1 MNKCKSCIYLQELHE
16 YDTSVVCEK
25 RGYTNVCS
33 KCIDYA
39 SKRQIEKLAKLKKKL
54 DKLKAKAE
62 SEENN

>member
-25 RGYTNVCS
+25 RGNTNVCS

-54 DKLKAKAE
+54 DKPKAKAE
-62 SEENN
+62 SEENK